1 MAYSNA
7 LIYLFGDLVRVYKC
21 KGFNVGTLNLNNILV
36 KLNALFPIMTF
47 DGYIPQKD

>member
-21 KGFNVGTLNLNNILV
+21 KGFNVGAFNLNKILV
-36 KLNALFPIMTF
+36 KLTALFPIMAF
-47 DGYIPQKD
+47 DGYIPPRI